1 MGNLQSLQGSSKF
14 WQNSSLPGTKDLLTS
29 KNYPKAFHNEI
40 QKTTASFVVSA
51 ALV

>member
-14 WQNSSLPGTKDLLTS
+14 WQSSSLSGTKDLLS
-29 KNYPKAFHNEI
+29 SENYPKAFHNEI
-40 QKTTASFVVSA
+40 QKTTAGFVVSA